1 MLLYHIMVEEI
12 TIYRLFG
19 YTTDI
24 ITVVMCN
31 YIIHTYQ
38 SMVHHARVHAL
49 RIVYIHIYKE

>member
-12 TIYRLFG
+12 TIYRFFLPLIFLL
-19 YTTDI
+19 
-24 ITVVMCN
+24 VVMCN

>member
-24 ITVVMCN
+24 ITIVMCN
-31 YIIHTYQ
+31 IHNSQWYIMHMYML
-38 SMVHHARVHAL
+38 SV
-49 RIVYIHIYKE
+49 